1 MRPADLPCLSWVLSS
16 LDPHGATAILL
27 NNTYLRPP
35 VDDGRD
41 THRKSEDHD
50 TMTSNTPSH
59 VVIAIDGP
67 SGVGKSTVA
76 QRLAQLLSFCYV
88 DSGAMYRAVGW
99 AVQAQA
105 LSYDDVPGIV
115 ALLERITIDMTFC
128 HGQSVVW
135 VQGQNIT
142 GALRG
147 EVVGRAA
154 SAVATLPVIRQVITA
169 KLRRLRC
176 RADLVMEG
184 RDIGTAVF
192 PDAPLKFFLDASLV
206 VRGARRFQEMQQA
219 GQAMPLEQV
228 AQAVAQRDAQDRTRA
243 LAPLTIAPGALV
255 IDTTHLTVDEVVQ
268 AMLSGIHANIPQCD
282 T

>member
-1 MRPADLPCLSWVLSS
+1 
-16 LDPHGATAILL
+16 
-27 NNTYLRPP
+27 
-35 VDDGRD
+35 
-41 THRKSEDHD
+41 
-50 TMTSNTPSH
+50 
-59 VVIAIDGP
+59 
-67 SGVGKSTVA
+67 VA
-76 QRLAQLLSFCYV
+76 KRLAQLLGFCYV
-88 DSGAMYRAVGW
+88 DSGALYRAVGW

-115 ALLERITIDMTFC
+115 ALLERTAIEVTFC
-128 HGQSVVW
+128 GGQSAVW
-135 VQGQNIT
+135 VQGLNVT

-154 SAVATLPVIRQVITA
+154 SAVATLPAVRQVITT

-176 RADLVMEG
+176 QADLVMEG

-192 PDAPLKFFLDASLV
+192 PDATLKFFLDASV
-206 VRGARRFQEMQQA
+206 TVRAARRFQEMQQA

-228 AQAVAQRDAQDRTRA
+228 VHAVTERDAQDRTRTQ
-243 LAPLTIAPGALV
+243 APLTIATGALV
-255 IDTTHLTVDEVVQ
+255 IDTTNLTVDDVVQ

>member
-1 MRPADLPCLSWVLSS
+1 M
-16 LDPHGATAILL
+16 
-27 NNTYLRPP
+27 
-35 VDDGRD
+35 
-41 THRKSEDHD
+41 
-50 TMTSNTPSH
+50 
-59 VVIAIDGP
+59 VIAIDGP
-67 SGVGKSTVA
+67 SGAGKSTVA
-76 QRLAQLLSFCYV
+76 KRLAQLLGFCYV
-88 DSGAMYRAVGW
+88 DSGALYRAVGW

-115 ALLERITIDMTFC
+115 ALLERTAIEVTFC
-128 HGQSVVW
+128 GGQSAVW
-135 VQGQNIT
+135 VQGLNVT

-154 SAVATLPVIRQVITA
+154 SAVATLPAVRQVITT

-176 RADLVMEG
+176 QADLVMEG

-192 PDAPLKFFLDASLV
+192 PDATLKFFLDASV
-206 VRGARRFQEMQQA
+206 TVRAARRFQEMQQA

-228 AQAVAQRDAQDRTRA
+228 VHAVTERDAQDRTRTQ
-243 LAPLTIAPGALV
+243 APLTIATGALV
-255 IDTTHLTVDEVVQ
+255 IDTTNLTVDDVVQ

>member
-1 MRPADLPCLSWVLSS
+1 MP
-16 LDPHGATAILL
+16 
-27 NNTYLRPP
+27 
-35 VDDGRD
+35 
-41 THRKSEDHD
+41 
-50 TMTSNTPSH
+50 SNTPSH
-59 VVIAIDGP
+59 IVIAIDGP

-135 VQGQNIT
+135 VQGQNVT

-147 EVVGRAA
+147 EVVGHAA
-154 SAVATLPVIRQVITA
+154 SAVATLPVVRQVITA

-268 AMLSGIHANIPQCD
+268 AMLSGIHANIPQCN